1 MFVVQMPSFV
11 IDGVADGQI
20 AAAAECGSDKPQV
33 TLKSKRTP
41 QATERRGEKIFPS
54 KRRGEKIF
62 PSKKGLRD
70 DSPPPRAWC
79 LRQLRELQMMDDEIV
94 GQSVHRA
101 RAAPTRARDLLE
113 L

>member
-41 QATERRGEKIFPS
+41 QATE
-54 KRRGEKIF
+54 RRGEKIF

>member
-54 KRRGEKIF
+54 K
-62 PSKKGLRD
+62 KGLRD
-70 DSPPPRAWC
+70 DSPPPRA
-79 LRQLRELQMMDDEIV
+79 LAGPE
-94 GQSVHRA
+94 
-101 RAAPTRARDLLE
+101 AAGAEPAPADVEVLPPGGGAACGV
-113 L
+113 